1 MSKSLIIAIDGPAG
15 AGKSS
20 VAKELA
26 KRLNISY
33 LDTGAMYRALTL
45 KALRQKLHL
54 DNEDELAGLAKKT
67 MIDFST
73 DVHKGLRVLLDGQDV
88 TDDIRSLEVTN
99 NTFYAAR
106 APKVRSILVER
117 QKAIGQKQPLVGEGR
132 DLTTVVF
139 PDATFKFYLDA
150 DVEERYQR
158 RIKELKEQGKKFD
171 EEQLKADMKE
181 RDDKDFTRA
190 VGPLQKAQD
199 AIVIDSTGLSVGQTA
214 DKILEY
220 IKKH

>member
-26 KRLNISY
+26 KRLNISH

-45 KALRQKLHL
+45 KALRLKIHL
-54 DNEDELAGLAKKT
+54 DQEDELADLAQET
-67 MIDFST
+67 VIDFAT
-73 DVHKGLRVLLDGQDV
+73 DAQKGLRVLLDGEDV

-106 APKVRSILVER
+106 ASKVRAILVER
-117 QKAIGQKQPLVGEGR
+117 QKAIGKKQPLVGEGR

-139 PDATFKFYLDA
+139 PDATYKFYLDA
-150 DVEERYQR
+150 DVQERYQR
-158 RIKELKEQGKKFD
+158 RIKELKQQGKKFD
-171 EEQLKADMKE
+171 EEQLKQDMKE
-181 RDDKDFTRA
+181 RDEKDFSRA
-190 VGPLQKAQD
+190 VGSLKKAQD
-199 AIVIDSTGLSVGQTA
+199 AIVIDSTGLTVGQTA
-214 DKILEY
+214 DKILKY
-220 IKKH
+220 IKKS